1 MEQKKENKNKPI
13 TKDINEKKSEI
24 DLLKEQI
31 INLEKERDEY
41 LDGWK
46 RIKADYTNL
55 QASGTKQIEQIVKFG
70 NQKLIEDLLSVLD
83 SLDLSIIATKD
94 KEAQKGIETIYAQ
107 LEKILKDHGL
117 EKIKALGEKFDP
129 SFHEAILQEESEKE
143 SETILEELTKGWKLN
158 DKVIRPTKVK
168 VAK

>member
-1 MEQKKENKNKPI
+1 MEQKKENKKDPEIKDVDKNK
-13 TKDINEKKSEI
+13 TEI

-46 RIKADYTNL
+46 RTKADYINL

-83 SLDLSIIATKD
+83 SLELSIMATKD
-94 KEAQKGIETIYAQ
+94 KEAQKGIEIIYAQ
-107 LEKILKDHGL
+107 LEKTLKNHGL
-117 EKIKALGEKFDP
+117 EKIKAIGEKFDP
-129 SFHEAILQEESEKE
+129 SLHEAILQEESEKE
-143 SETILEELTKGWKLN
+143 SEIILEELTKGWKLN

-168 VAK
+168 VSK